1 MLAET
6 LVAAAAAGGT
16 AAAEAADS
24 HLRVRFRTR
33 RARQVDFG
41 DRDAG
46 GVVPGTTAH
55 GPVALE
61 TGSRSRQD
69 DHFGAAR

>member
-1 MLAET
+1 MLTET
-6 LVAAAAAGGT
+6 LGAAAAAGVT
-16 AAAEAADS
+16 AAAKAADA

-33 RARQVDFG
+33 RARQAGFG
-41 DRDAG
+41 GRDAG
-46 GVVPGTTAH
+46 GVVPGTTAQ
-55 GPVALE
+55 GPVSLV